1 MAFHNSEKGRQL
13 LTDYLTDLVKRESS
27 RPQCD
32 MKLMDAAVEQL
43 IQTTGNSDVV
53 TVTARLLA
61 RNFIE
66 TENMCMTFPVE
77 HQLQWPLKIDK
88 NRNTKR
94 SYQTGFIEN
103 EGEFWSFMIEIGS
116 DDGARKTAKPESWFK
131 FYVIK

>member
-32 MKLMDAAVEQL
+32 LKLMDAAVEQL
-43 IQTTGNSDVV
+43 IRTTGNSDVV

-66 TENMCMTFPVE
+66 TENICMTFQVE

-103 EGEFWSFMIEIGS
+103 EGEFWSFMVEIGS
-116 DDGARKTAKPESWFK
+116 DDGVRKTAKPESWFK